1 MASGPLNEAAIARI
15 KRRLDAIPARLK
27 ATAHEVL
34 KAAADELVREMMAF
48 LGNEEV
54 PDNYLELMLE
64 ELELEACAVAA
75 PIFNHH
81 HEIVAALL
89 IAVPKHRF
97 TATSKRSL
105 VRTVLR
111 YAQEMTN
118 RLGG

>member
-1 MASGPLNEAAIARI
+1 MTDN
-15 KRRLDAIPARLK
+15 RLLREELAGVK
-27 ATAHEVL
+27 KNGFAT
-34 KAAADELVREMMAF
+34 
-48 LGNEEV
+48 NI
-54 PDNYLELMLE
+54 E

-81 HEIVAALL
+81 HEIVAGLL